1 MAGDVRARARATLR
15 LARPTTANSSET
27 QTPVP
32 TSTFRPAI
40 NAPGRRARAGMP
52 CLLQATTP
60 QQRHHATAPRHA
72 ISVSA
77 IYGGCSALHPNV
89 IDVITYSGDAT
100 GRDGSARARRK
111 GGRHAGSTENF
122 PLSLSLSCNPES
134 TSVSIKGKRVRR
146 RRRKRKKETDR
157 QVRQQPIDSYVLRD
171 LEHAPLSPPLY
182 SLHH

>member
-1 MAGDVRARARATLR
+1 MGRAIPVAGQRRRERKTRTRSLSKSLRRLQRHCSVLYFMAGDVRVRARATLR

-122 PLSLSLSCNPES
+122 PLSLSLS
-134 TSVSIKGKRVRR
+134 RVTRA
-146 RRRKRKKETDR
+146 
-157 QVRQQPIDSYVLRD
+157 L
-171 LEHAPLSPPLY
+171 PLY
-182 SLHH
+182 L